1 MTEKEALNQAMKLC
15 SKKEYAS
22 GEILNKLI
30 DWEISAEVASKLV
43 AELIREKFIDD
54 TRYARA
60 FVNDKLKFS
69 RWGRIK
75 IQYMLKQ
82 KGVSEHVIK
91 EALEDIDSAIYEE
104 ILSQELLKKA
114 RTIKTESE
122 YELKGKLVQF
132 ASGRGF
138 EYDVAARL
146 AEKIRK
152 R

>member
-69 RWGRIK
+69 RWGKIK

-82 KGVSEHVIK
+82 KGVSERLIK
-91 EALEDIDSAIYEE
+91 EALENVDTAVYEE

-114 RTIKTESE
+114 RTIKTENE
-122 YELKGKLVQF
+122 YEFKGKLVQF

-138 EYDVAARL
+138 EYDIAARL